1 MLNYKNK
8 TTKTLK
14 KLLRMNRNYIN
25 LLEGIAKTDCQKR
38 IDKIE
43 KILKNR

>member
-25 LLEGIAKTDCQKR
+25 LLKGTARNECQKR
-38 IDKIE
+38 IKKIE
-43 KILKNR
+43 SILKNR